1 MKKLI
6 CVAGIV
12 ALALATS
19 GCDKLKSRDQLNQGV
34 QSFKNAKYTDA
45 VEHFKQAID
54 LDPSNPNARLYL
66 ATAYYV
72 QYIPGAESP
81 DNVKLAQAATDEF
94 LTVLKSDPKDK
105 TALAYLASLNFQQAS
120 ASADLTEKMKK
131 LDEAQQWYTRLT
143 QVDPG
148 NKEAWYSLGVID
160 WLKWYPKWSTARAK
174 LGLKPE
180 DPGPIKDPKVRAELK
195 ADYGSLIEDGLKN
208 LQRALD
214 IDSNYDDAMAYEN
227 LLIRERADLQDTP
240 QAYKADIDTANNWIQ
255 KALEAKKI
263 KAQKAAQTA
272 GQVTAEK

>member
-1 MKKLI
+1 MKRLI
-6 CVAGIV
+6 CVAGIL

-94 LTVLKSDPKDK
+94 MSVLKTDPKDR

-131 LDEAQQWYTRLT
+131 LDVAQEWYTKLT
-143 QVDPG
+143 QVDPS

-180 DPGPIKDPKVRAELK
+180 DPGPLKDPKVRAELK
-195 ADYGSLIEDGLKN
+195 TDYGALIDDGLKN
-208 LQRALD
+208 LQKALD
-214 IDSNYDDAMAYEN
+214 LDSNYDDAMAYMN
-227 LLIRERADLQDTP
+227 LLIRERADLADTP
-240 QAYKADIDTANNWIQ
+240 QAYKADVDTANNWIQ

-263 KAQKAAQTA
+263 KAAKAAAAT

>member
-1 MKKLI
+1 MKRLI

-34 QSFKNAKYTDA
+34 QSFKNAKYTEA

-72 QYIPGAESP
+72 QYIPGAQSP
-81 DNVKLAQAATDEF
+81 DNVKLAEQATDQF
-94 LTVLKSDPKDK
+94 MTVLKSDPKDR

-120 ASADLTEKMKK
+120 AASDLNEKMKS

-143 QVDPG
+143 QVDPS

-160 WLKWYPKWSTARAK
+160 WMKWYPRWGTARAK
-174 LGLKPE
+174 LGMKPE

-208 LQRALD
+208 LQKALD
-214 IDSNYDDAMAYEN
+214 LDQNYDDALAYMN
-227 LLIRERADLQDTP
+227 LLTRERADLQDTP
-240 QAYKADIDTANNWIQ
+240 QAYKADIDSANNYMQ

-263 KAQKAAQTA
+263 KAAKAAQTQ